1 MTYFDFNVNL
11 RIWRFPNM
19 KRMVAARI
27 IVASIVMMI
36 GPERFVSISKPFLNF
51 SIDFA
56 GKTRTILICFYS
68 NESFSTGRLLTQ
80 HWNAVHWKTVNI
92 EAGRNLRKRGNPS
105 PIRFLLKFDKIL
117 HQNIASSLGIQH
129 KR

>member
-36 GPERFVSISKPFLNF
+36 GPERFVNISKLFLRF
-51 SIDFA
+51 SI
-56 GKTRTILICFYS
+56 L
-68 NESFSTGRLLTQ
+68 
-80 HWNAVHWKTVNI
+80 
-92 EAGRNLRKRGNPS
+92 
-105 PIRFLLKFDKIL
+105 FLGSL
-117 HQNIASSLGIQH
+117 HFEFVFIPMIHSALE
-129 KR
+129 RCELEDCEY